1 MAGPITW
8 RTIGGGGGGNSTAL
22 LALGNQQVQQSFN
35 ALQDIFKNESRLQE
49 KNQAALTAN
58 NTADYLDA
66 VNAADLTKLQD
77 PEQRA
82 SLEALRSGFGAAI
95 DRTATRGAI
104 DNRIANVQ
112 KQTVAGN
119 QFQDQA
125 TEREQRGLIDL
136 GLKLATDGDM
146 AGVQKLLTDTQFLN
160 EGKATTDL
168 MGVLDARTRRTY
180 AAEDQQRQE
189 RAEGRQI
196 AQFQE
201 SMAASAEN
209 RIIRREERA
218 DRNEERAYR
227 KGAQVLDDASNQAKE
242 ILNTRLAGNEWANVS
257 SDPAKDAQVLLKTA
271 GGLEKFSSVL
281 NTDSVDYKQ
290 VQEGVTDLLSK
301 GIEVE
306 GEIYKVPPAI
316 LQQVL
321 TSQSTTWNIFDNP
334 MDAIRTE
341 LKNSLSGNEG
351 AGNRAKVREAAE
363 VRAAANNFM
372 QTVKRGKTQLGSSST
387 LDTSGIVAALAEL
400 AGKKPVTSSKS
411 NQNLLPG
418 ADEDLPDSWPPK
430 GQVQNFQ

>member
-35 ALQDIFKNESRLQE
+35 ALQGILKNETALQA
-49 KNQAALTAN
+49 KNQEQVAAN
-58 NTADYLDA
+58 NTAQYLDA
-66 VNAADLTKLQD
+66 VNAAGLDGLQD

-95 DRTATRGAI
+95 DRNATRGAI
-104 DNRIANVQ
+104 DNRVANLQ
-112 KQTVAGN
+112 KQAVAGN
-119 QFQDQA
+119 LFQDQA
-125 TEREQRGLIDL
+125 TEREQRQLIDK
-136 GLKLATDGDM
+136 GLELATSGDA
-146 AGVQKLLTDTQFLN
+146 AGVQKLLTETQFIN
-160 EGKATTDL
+160 EGKLTTDL

-180 AAEDQQRQE
+180 AAEDQARQG
-189 RAEGRQI
+189 RAETRQI

-201 SMAASAEN
+201 SMAAAAEN
-209 RIIRREERA
+209 RIIR
-218 DRNEERAYR
+218 NEERTDR
-227 KGAQVLDDASNQAKE
+227 KNAREYAQGARVLDDASNQAKE
-242 ILNTRLAGNEWANVS
+242 ILNTRLAGNEWAQTS
-257 SDPAKDAQVLLKTA
+257 TDPAKDAQVLLKTA
-271 GGLEKFSSVL
+271 GGLEQFESLL
-281 NTDSVDYKQ
+281 NFDSTDYKQ
-290 VQEGVTDLLSK
+290 MQTGVTDLLSK

-321 TSQSTTWNIFDNP
+321 NSQSTKWNITDNP
-334 MDAIRTE
+334 MDAIREE

-411 NQNLLPG
+411 NPDLLPG
-418 ADEDLPDSWPPK
+418 ADEDQK
-430 GQVQNFQ
+430 Y

>member
-35 ALQDIFKNESRLQE
+35 ALQNIFKNETQLQE
-49 KNQAALTAN
+49 KNQAAVTAN
-58 NTADYLDA
+58 NTAQYLDA
-66 VNAADLTKLQD
+66 VNAADLNALQD

-82 SLEALRSGFGAAI
+82 SLEALRAGFGAAI

-125 TEREQRGLIDL
+125 TEREQRGLIDK
-136 GLKLATDGDM
+136 GLELATSGDM
-146 AGVQKLLTDTQFLN
+146 AGVQKLLSDTQFLN
-160 EGKATTDL
+160 EGKVTSDL
-168 MGVLDARTRRTY
+168 MSVLDARTRRTY

-201 SMAASAEN
+201 SMAAAAEN
-209 RIIRREERA
+209 RIIRKEERA
-218 DRNEERAYR
+218 DRSEERAFR
-227 KGAQVLDDASNQAKE
+227 NGARVLDDASNQAKE

-257 SDPAKDAQVLLKTA
+257 TDPAKDAQVLL
-271 GGLEKFSSVL
+271 GGTKGLKNFESFFNS
-281 NTDSVDYKQ
+281 DSTDYKQ
-290 VQEGVTDLLSK
+290 IQEGVTDLLSK

-316 LQQVL
+316 LQQAINAN
-321 TSQSTTWNIFDNP
+321 SNNWNVFDNP
-334 MDAIRTE
+334 MDAIRSQI
-341 LKNSLSGNEG
+341 KDSLSGNAG

-418 ADEDLPDSWPPK
+418 ADEDLPESWPPK
-430 GQVQNFQ
+430 GQEQNFQ